1 MVVKKI
7 DGTRYIVEISSSEIS
22 EINAIISDLSLGDLT
37 GYDDAN
43 NKMLFD
49 KLMARRVAAEIYRRD
64 IKFPDTGFIVVDTN
78 IDGRNISY
86 SIGNVVLN
94 NTTYKISDV
103 IYV

>member
-1 MVVKKI
+1 MVIKQI
-7 DGTRYIVEISSSEIS
+7 DKTRYIVEISSAEIS

-37 GYDDAN
+37 GYDTAN
-43 NKMLFD
+43 NNMLFD
-49 KLMARRVAAEIYRRD
+49 KLMARRVAAEIYRREID
-64 IKFPDTGFIVVDTN
+64 FPDTGFIVVDTN

-94 NTTYKISDV
+94 NITYKISDV